1 MRVLMFGWE
10 FPPYNSGGLGTACQG
25 LCDGLLKEGAEII
38 FVLPRRFDIEYPG
51 LSFLFAGTERFRLE
65 TLDSPLYPYLDV
77 ESYEALGLKRG
88 YGNGLIEEVLRYG
101 KLARAIAKGETF
113 DVIHAHDWLSFPAG
127 IAAKEESGKPL
138 IVHMHATEFDRTG
151 GPGGINPTVYQIEK
165 KGLEKADAVVAV
177 SGFTKNILTKEYGIT
192 PQKIDVIHNATNS
205 APSET
210 NLCLPL
216 VHLKEE
222 GKKVVLFV
230 GRLTLQK
237 GPDYFLRA
245 ARRVLDIEPKT
256 IFVIAGA
263 GDMEGQVIRD
273 TATLGLGE
281 HVFFTGFARGEE
293 LAGLYQL
300 ADLFVLSSVSEPF
313 GITPL
318 EALSHGTPVIVS
330 KQSGVSEVLS
340 HALKVD
346 FWDTEEMANQIVS
359 VLRNKA
365 LSTQLSKEGKK
376 EVDKISWQD
385 AAKKCLDVY
394 GRFINHLE

>member
-25 LCDGLLKEGAEII
+25 LCDGLIKEGAEII
-38 FVLPRRFDIEYPG
+38 FVLPRRLDIQYPG
-51 LSFLFAGTERFRLE
+51 LSFLFAGTDRFRLH
-65 TLDSPLYPYLDV
+65 TIDSPLYPYLDAKD
-77 ESYEALGLKRG
+77 YEALGLTGG

-101 KLARAIAKGETF
+101 TLARTIAKNEHF

-127 IAAKEESGKPL
+127 IAAQEVSGKPL
-138 IVHMHATEFDRTG
+138 IVHVHATEFDRTG
-151 GPGGINPTVYQIEK
+151 GPQGINPTVYQIEK
-165 KGLEKADAVVAV
+165 RGLEKANAVVAV
-177 SGFTKNILTKEYGIT
+177 SGFTKNILEKEYGT
-192 PQKIDVIHNATNS
+192 PSLKINVVHNATE
-205 APSET
+205 AVPPSS

-216 VHLKEE
+216 AHLKEE

-256 IFVIAGA
+256 IFVIAGS

-273 TATLGLGE
+273 TATLGLGD

-293 LAGLYQL
+293 LAGLYEL

-346 FWDTEEMANQIVS
+346 FWDTEEMANQIIS
-359 VLRNKA
+359 ILRNNA
-365 LSTQLSKEGKK
+365 LSSQLSKEGKK
-376 EVDKISWQD
+376 EVAGISWQD
-385 AAKKCLDVY
+385 AAKKCLDLY

>member
-25 LCDGLLKEGAEII
+25 LCDGLIKEGAEII
-38 FVLPRRFDIEYPG
+38 FVLPRRFEIEYPG
-51 LSFLFAGTERFRLE
+51 LSFLFAGTDRFRLH

-77 ESYEALGLKRG
+77 ESYEALGLKGG

-101 KLARAIAKGETF
+101 KLARAIAKSEHF

-138 IVHMHATEFDRTG
+138 IVHVHATEFDRTG
-151 GPGGINPTVYQIEK
+151 GPDGINPTVYQIEK
-165 KGLEKADAVVAV
+165 KGLEKADAIVAV

-192 PQKIDVIHNATNS
+192 PLKIDVVHNATDS
-205 APSET
+205 ASSDG

-216 VHLKEE
+216 AHLKEE

-256 IFVIAGA
+256 VFVIAGA

-300 ADLFVLSSVSEPF
+300 ADVFVLSSVSEPF

-359 VLRNKA
+359 VLRNRA
-365 LSTQLSKEGKK
+365 LSAQLSKEGKK
-376 EVDKISWQD
+376 EVDNISWQD
-385 AAKKCLDVY
+385 AAKKCLDLY